1 MQTSDYLKYI
11 VEEIHSTVFAT
22 VDSGGRPVTC
32 AIDMMDYDESG
43 LYFLTAKGKNFY
55 ARLKANENIA
65 FTAMK
70 GEDTLSCVAVSVQG
84 KAKEIGSDK
93 LPDLFRK
100 NPYMEK
106 IYPDVRSRSA
116 LTVFKV
122 YEGTGEWFDLSRLP
136 VERAVFSFGGVQ
148 VKEDGYYVTD
158 QCIGCKLCYSK
169 CPQKCIDISKKPVV
183 IRQEHC
189 LDGGHCLEICPA
201 RAIERRQWDDA
212 GTKGRLSDSLSAGG
226 AKRI

>member
-1 MQTSDYLKYI
+1 MEAKDYLKYI

-22 VDSGGRPVTC
+22 VDQEGRPITC
-32 AIDMMDYDESG
+32 AIDMMDWDEGG

-55 ARLKANENIA
+55 DRLKANENIA

-84 KAKEIGSDK
+84 KANEIGPDS

-116 LTVFKV
+116 LTVFKIS
-122 YEGTGEWFDLSRLP
+122 EGTGEWFDLSKQP
-136 VERAVFSFGGVQ
+136 VERASFSFGGAR
-148 VKEDGYYVTD
+148 EEAEGYFVTD
-158 QCIGCKLCYSK
+158 QCIGCKLCYAR
-169 CPQKCIDISKKPVV
+169 CPQKCIDITSIPVR
-183 IRQEHC
+183 ILQKHC
-189 LDGGHCLEICPA
+189 LHCGNCLEICPA
-201 RAIERRQWDDA
+201 GAVERRQWVRGKA
-212 GTKGRLSDSLSAGG
+212 GME
-226 AKRI
+226 